1 MLLALIL
8 LTACLSLSFLMGQ
21 PMATNPTR
29 EPAMYAEVA
38 RLVIAALVALGWV
51 TVDDNTANTIVT
63 LVGGIL
69 SVVLTVVVP
78 TSRPFEQGPF
88 RRPRET
94 DRQP

>member
-1 MLLALIL
+1 
-8 LTACLSLSFLMGQ
+8 
-21 PMATNPTR
+21 MATNPTR

-69 SVVLTVVVP
+69 SVVLTVVVRSHVTP
-78 TSRPFEQGPF
+78 VRTGPL
-88 RRPRET
+88 PPST
-94 DRQP
+94 